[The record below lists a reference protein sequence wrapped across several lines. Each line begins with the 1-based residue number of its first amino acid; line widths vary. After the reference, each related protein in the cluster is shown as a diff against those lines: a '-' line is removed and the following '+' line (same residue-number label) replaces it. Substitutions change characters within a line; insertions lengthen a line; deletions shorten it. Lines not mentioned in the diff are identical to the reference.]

1 MGKQAHY
8 GGRQGRLDSEGG
20 FSLIEV
26 MIALTILTIGILSI
40 VGIQYHIVNGT
51 TNGNVVSQQLH
62 LAQRIMERMKNT
74 SNPADITA
82 INLVNVDQEGNPGGI
97 YNVQGTPSK
106 VPGVDESIARFI
118 TVNVTRNGGI
128 GGHPLTLRCV
138 TQGNGV

>member
-51 TNGNVVSQQLH
+51 TNGNVVSQQLY
-62 LAQRIMERMKNT
+62 LAQRIMERMKST
-74 SNPADITA
+74 SDPADITA
-82 INLVNVDQEGNPGGI
+82 INLVNVDQEGNPGGV
-97 YNVQGTPSK
+97 YNVTA
-106 VPGVDESIARFI
+106 VPTSVWGDKAKAARYI
-118 TVNVTRNGGI
+118 EVTVTRNGGI